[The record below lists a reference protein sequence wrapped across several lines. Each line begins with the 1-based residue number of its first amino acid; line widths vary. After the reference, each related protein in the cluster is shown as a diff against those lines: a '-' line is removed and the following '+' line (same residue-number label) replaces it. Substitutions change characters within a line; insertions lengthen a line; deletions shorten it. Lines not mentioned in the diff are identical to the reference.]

1 MDAALDQLPDDVAA
15 LKAMILSERAE
26 AAQLQASV
34 KAYEGLV
41 QALKIRIAKLRRQKF
56 GRSSEKIGRE
66 IEQLELA
73 LEALEVKVAADDTG
87 PADEEDSADSMPP
100 TRAAPRRRGKP
111 RISEDAPRERNVL
124 DPGETCPDCGGTLRL
139 LGEDISEILEFVA
152 AKLKVVETVRLKKSC
167 RRCEKVIQPAAPTR
181 PIPRG
186 MAGPGLLAHILVA
199 KFDDHLPLY
208 RQGEIFARLGADIPR
223 STLIDWCGQAT
234 RVLRPLADKI
244 KVSVFSATRLH
255 ADDTPIRVLDPK
267 MKAAGKDRGVKE
279 GRIWAYVR
287 DDRPWCGEDPPAVAY
302 FFAPDKRGEHPQKH
316 LEKFRGILQ
325 ADAYRGFEAL
335 YEPDADGVQRVRE
348 AACWAHLRRDFH
360 DVWKSTGSEI
370 ARDALDRIGRLYDI
384 ERAIKGQPA
393 DRRLAIRQEKSRP
406 LIKAFRVWLN
416 TQLSRIPSKGDLAK
430 AMQYA
435 LNRWQSFS
443 LFLDDG
449 RVAIDNNPAERAI
462 KPVVIGR
469 KNWMFAGAD
478 SGAEILADAMTII
491 ETAKMSGLNPETY
504 LADMLARINDH
515 INPRLDEL
523 LPWNWA
529 EEQNQ
534 KIKAA

>member
-41 QALKIRIAKLRRQKF
+41 QALKIRIVKLRRQKF
-56 GRSSEKIGRE
+56 GRSSEKVNRE

-73 LEALEVKVAADDTG
+73 LEALGVKVAADDTS
-87 PADEEDSADSMPP
+87 PAEPEDNADDFSSNR
-100 TRAAPRRRGKP
+100 TAPRRRGKP
-111 RISEDAPRERNVL
+111 RISDDAPRERITL
-124 DPGETCPDCGGTLRL
+124 DPGETCPECGGTLRL
-139 LGEDISEILEFVA
+139 LGEDVSEILEFVA

-167 RRCEKVIQPAAPTR
+167 RTCEKICQPAAPTR

-234 RVLRPLADKI
+234 RVLRPLAERI
-244 KVSVFSATRLH
+244 EASVFLASRLH
-255 ADDTPIRVLDPK
+255 ADDTPVRVLDPK

-279 GRIWAYVR
+279 GRIWTYVR
-287 DDRPWCGEDPPAVAY
+287 DDRPWSGEDPPAVTY

-316 LEKFRGILQ
+316 LEKFTGILQ

-335 YEPDADGVQRVRE
+335 YEPDANGIQRVRE

-370 ARDALDRIGRLYDI
+370 AKDALDQIGKLYDI
-384 ERAIKGQPA
+384 ERAINGQPA
-393 DRRLAIRQEKSRP
+393 DQRHKVRQEKSRP
-406 LIKAFRVWLN
+406 RVLAFRDWLDA
-416 TQLSRIPSKGDLAK
+416 QLLRIPAKGDLAK

-435 LNRWQSFS
+435 LNRWPSFT

-449 RVAIDNNPAERAI
+449 RVAIDNNAAERAI

-491 ETAKMSGLNPETY
+491 ETAKMSGLNPEAY
-504 LADMLARINDH
+504 LADVLARINDH
-515 INPRLDEL
+515 SNLRLDEL

-529 EEQNQ
+529 EEQNH